1 MSSDDTSIE
10 TVETFL
16 SDSDDEQ
23 EFPNFQPGQPGQRNE
38 RTSLNVCEGAYLDSE
53 DDEEMGDVDEEP
65 INPLP
70 FNQQAGAQMD
80 PNENN
85 NED

>member
-1 MSSDDTSIE
+1 M
-10 TVETFL
+10 
-16 SDSDDEQ
+16 
-23 EFPNFQPGQPGQRNE
+23 NE
-38 RTSLNVCEGAYLDSE
+38 RTNLNVCEGAYSDSE

-80 PNENN
+80 PNENHN
-85 NED
+85 